1 MMKNFKMA
9 TGAHSSKLRTLLSS
23 SQVWL
28 RWSSPMT
35 LVLPQIKPNNNHSEM
50 SIINKH
56 FHICYF
62 VWFRHPGFLLTC
74 EKRKWTSGVCQVTS
88 RKEGGRERTKIRS
101 PDLRPTAP
109 AVLQPE
115 GSLSLVL
122 LASLEVTGRHF
133 HGHGLGPQPHQR
145 D

>member
-1 MMKNFKMA
+1 M
-9 TGAHSSKLRTLLSS
+9 
-23 SQVWL
+23 
-28 RWSSPMT
+28 
-35 LVLPQIKPNNNHSEM
+35 LVFFQSLPLALIPVIGTQGPCV
-50 SIINKH
+50 II
-56 FHICYF
+56 IAVYLAC
-62 VWFRHPGFLLTC
+62 HPHCF
-74 EKRKWTSGVCQVTS
+74 TS

-145 D
+145 DFFTLILSPKSPRLLASMASVPTAYHNSWNIDSRVSIMISKDR